1 MQMTAAEIYESVTNG
16 GTSDFADLVTVLNEN
31 KPWCLIGGLA
41 VNCYVEPVYTVDVD
55 LVVVAA
61 NLPQIEA
68 ALVTPFE
75 HSTNAQRSS
84 SKLNIQF
91 TTDSRYQDFLAKA
104 AEREVLGLYIPV
116 TSLEDIIRGKVWA
129 WQDATPQ
136 LSKRKKDELDHPNR
150 RSVSTAAVSSS
161 QANRGATMRSVS
173 HAVAGVLIVA
183 ALILA
188 RSPSCFAQA
197 DPASEPAVLAVAKV
211 LPAVVNI
218 NTERVV
224 RRTVRDPFEDVYAQF
239 FGYNRI
245 RPRQI
250 RQTLQSLGSG
260 FIIDPGGY
268 IVTNQHVVERAADLK
283 IHVTTNDGKTYN
295 AHYIAGD
302 DKTDLAFIKIDAQS
316 AFPFI
321 SLDNI
326 SPNLLGQTVIVVG
339 NAVGYGS
346 SISRGVL
353 SAVKRNITVDDT
365 EYKDLVQTDAAIN
378 PGNSGGP
385 VIDVSGRL
393 VGIASAKM
401 AFTPQG
407 VPTQG
412 LGFAIP
418 AQVVRES
425 VNRFKKT
432 ARIQPTTKT
441 VPVTEETSTSNA
453 EKLFGMQ
460 LQNLSQEL
468 SNALGYAKG
477 RGVLIAAVEPGS
489 PADEAGAER
498 GLVIYRVGKY
508 DVSSVKE
515 VEELLRSV
523 DSGAD
528 VEFAVGVIGA
538 DGKNRQLAN
547 VSLKAR

>member
-1 MQMTAAEIYESVTNG
+1 MTAEATAKHPGGARISRAGERVLAIANFPCGARIVTAG
-16 GTSDFADLVTVLNEN
+16 GTERKDCFGATP
-31 KPWCLIGGLA
+31 KPARGTRALPRHAFCALA
-41 VNCYVEPVYTVDVD
+41 TS
-55 LVVVAA
+55 LM
-61 NLPQIEA
+61 L
-68 ALVTPFE
+68 ALV
-75 HSTNAQRSS
+75 A
-84 SKLNIQF
+84 
-91 TTDSRYQDFLAKA
+91 
-104 AEREVLGLYIPV
+104 
-116 TSLEDIIRGKVWA
+116 
-129 WQDATPQ
+129 
-136 LSKRKKDELDHPNR
+136 
-150 RSVSTAAVSSS
+150 
-161 QANRGATMRSVS
+161 
-173 HAVAGVLIVA
+173 
-183 ALILA
+183 
-188 RSPSCFAQA
+188 SCFAQA

-353 SAVKRNITVDDT
+353 SAVKRNITVDET

-441 VPVTEETSTSNA
+441 VPGAEETSTSNA
-453 EKLFGMQ
+453 DKLFGMQ

-468 SNALGYAKG
+468 SDALGYAKG

-508 DVSSVKE
+508 DVGSVKQ

-528 VEFAVGVIGA
+528 VEFTVGVIGA
-538 DGKNRQLAN
+538 EGKNRQLAN